1 MKRTNRWGW
10 LAILPALAI
19 GLAACGTTEGES
31 ADPAEG
37 GTTGEVTTKEV
48 SDLKIGLLIKQLD
61 APYFAAMKKMG
72 EDLAAEKG
80 FELLVQDAGAD
91 PVVQLDQA
99 QTMLTLEVD
108 ALIVNAMSADTQRD
122 QLAQIATEVPLVFVD
137 YGIPGVGVG
146 SVTSNNAEI
155 GRLSGL
161 LTAERLG
168 EGSEITIAI
177 LTGPPE
183 DDIVGP
189 ARQGGFLAGL
199 EEGGVTYTI
208 VAESPASWSQDRAV
222 PAAESMLAANPDV
235 DLILG
240 LNDSMALGALT
251 VLDDQGN
258 KSTLIAAAA
267 DGQREALS
275 LINDEG
281 CEGRYISTGLNSPA
295 LATLRAF
302 EIAIAIATGE
312 ASSDDFEES
321 EFTEAAGINCEN
333 IGEFY
338 DPESV
343 F

>member
-1 MKRTNRWGW
+1 MVKIKKWSW
-10 LAILPALAI
+10 LAVVSALAI
-19 GLAACGTTEGES
+19 GLGACGTTEGES
-31 ADPAEG
+31 ANPAE
-37 GTTGEVTTKEV
+37 ESTTKEV

-72 EDLAAEKG
+72 EDIAAEQG

-99 QTMLTLEVD
+99 QTMVTLGVD
-108 ALIVNAMSADTQRD
+108 ALIVNAMSVDTQRD
-122 QLAQIATEVPLVFVD
+122 QLAQLATQVPIIFVD
-137 YGIPGVGVG
+137 YGIPGVGVA
-146 SVTSNNAEI
+146 SVTSNNREI

-161 LTAERLG
+161 LTAARFG
-168 EGSEITIAI
+168 EGTEITIAV

-183 DDIVGP
+183 DDVVGP
-189 ARQGGFLAGL
+189 ARQAGFLAGL
-199 EEGGVTYTI
+199 EEGGVTYVI
-208 VAESPASWSQDRAV
+208 VAEAPASWSQDQAV

-258 KSTLIAAAA
+258 KSTMIAAAA
-267 DGQREALS
+267 DGQRQALE
-275 LINDEG
+275 LISKEG
-281 CEGRYISTGLNSPA
+281 CMGRYISTGLNSPA
-295 LATLRAF
+295 LATNRAF
-302 EIAIAIATGE
+302 EIAIAVATGK
-312 ASSDDFEES
+312 ASADDFEPVEY
-321 EFTEAAGINCEN
+321 TQAAGINCEN

-338 DPESV
+338 DPASV